1 MTATVKEFCRVYGI
15 DEKSEKLVDK
25 IYEAIIGGDNNREP
39 IRYSSEREEKQT
51 TVSDSD

>member
-39 IRYSSEREEKQT
+39 IRYSGKREEKQT

>member
-25 IYEAIIGGDNNREP
+25 IYNAIIGG
-39 IRYSSEREEKQT
+39 EEYRKPVRFSDKGEKKQT
-51 TVSDSD
+51 TVSNSD